1 MKNIL
6 LYVSLVCVS
15 LNACNHNSEK
25 NCGLLLKK
33 ADDNLYQFY
42 LSNDT
47 TLLIEAKKCL
57 DSIGCNSFKYK
68 VFNSKTTL
76 LILLKEYSEGI
87 EYIKSL
93 GAADFNRAYQK
104 NMYLKSFEAM
114 QSEFKGDTT
123 TSNKLYREIVV
134 EIQSYLNNDDNQ
146 EILLDLFSVKSKV
159 ETREQIIQEIEL
171 LKKAGKYDNDF
182 LNALIATM
190 TDTNNEIEDVVVPVN
205 E

>member
-1 MKNIL
+1 M
-6 LYVSLVCVS
+6 LVCLS
-15 LNACNHNSEK
+15 LNACSQHSEK
-25 NCGLLLKK
+25 ECDFLLKE
-33 ADDNLYQFY
+33 ANNNLSQFY

-47 TLLIEAKKCL
+47 TLLVMAKNYL
-57 DSIGCNSFKYK
+57 DSIDCNSLKYK

-93 GAADFNRAYQK
+93 NSTDFNMSYQK

-114 QSEFKGDTT
+114 QSKFKGDTA
-123 TSNKLYREIVV
+123 TSNKLYKEIVV

-146 EILLDLFSVKSKV
+146 EILFDLFSFKSKI
-159 ETREQIIQEIEL
+159 ETNEQIIQEIEL
-171 LKKAGKYDNDF
+171 LRKTGKYDNDF
-182 LNALIATM
+182 LNRLIATM
-190 TDTNNEIEDVVVPVN
+190 TDTNEVEGVAVPVN